1 MYHSIKRPIHSETTI
16 HTRGQTIMNLPN
28 LGWNEFFEKNFER
41 FRNQDLIPARV
52 AQEHRHN
59 YLLYCERGEV
69 GGSVSG
75 KFRFQA
81 QSKGEFP
88 TVGDWIAASVREGEQ
103 KAVIRAVLPRKSKF
117 SRKAVLSG
125 GMPDTGGK
133 TDEQIL
139 AANVDYIFLVSGLDG
154 EFNLQRIERY
164 LSISW
169 ESGATPVLV
178 LNKADV
184 CADVQS
190 HLQQAGLIAMGAA
203 VHAVS
208 AAQNEGLS
216 VFQQY
221 IKSGM
226 TGAFLGS
233 SGVGKSTIINALLGE
248 ERLKVWAVRDYD
260 KKGRHTTSG
269 RELIIL
275 PAGGMV
281 IDTPGMRELAL
292 WDQEEGINKTFD
304 DIEQIALECRFRDC
318 KHQDEPGCAVKSA
331 VEEGRLDGKRLVSYL
346 KLKKELALLSLR
358 KDQRARL
365 DVKKRWKEI
374 SIAARKMKK
383 NKG

>member
-1 MYHSIKRPIHSETTI
+1 
-16 HTRGQTIMNLPN
+16 MNLPN
-28 LGWNEFFEKNFER
+28 LGWNEFFEIHFEKFKN
-41 FRNQDLIPARV
+41 NGLIPARV

-59 YLLYCERGEV
+59 FLLYFERGELI
-69 GGSVSG
+69 GSVSG

-88 TVGDWIAASVREGEQ
+88 AVGDWVAALIREGER
-103 KAVIRAVLPRKSKF
+103 KAVIRAVLPRRSKF

-133 TDEQIL
+133 TEEQIL
-139 AANVDYIFLVSGLDG
+139 AANVDYIFLISGLDG
-154 EFNLQRIERY
+154 EFNLRRIERY

-169 ESGATPVLV
+169 ESGATPVMI

-184 CADVQS
+184 CTDVKS
-190 HLQQAGLIAMGAA
+190 HLQHARSISMGADI
-203 VHAVS
+203 HTIS
-208 AAQNEGLS
+208 AAKSEGLD
-216 VFQQY
+216 VFAKY
-221 IKSGM
+221 LTSGK

-233 SGVGKSTIINALLGE
+233 SGVGKSTIINVLLGE
-248 ERLKVWAVRDYD
+248 ERLQVGAVREFD
-260 KKGRHTTSG
+260 KKGRHTTSV

-281 IDTPGMRELAL
+281 IDTPGMRELSM
-292 WDQEEGINKTFD
+292 WDQEEGITKTFD
-304 DIEQIALECRFRDC
+304 DVEQIALECRFRDC
-318 KHQDEPGCAVKSA
+318 KHQDEPGCAVKLA
-331 VEEGRLDGKRLVSYL
+331 IEEGRLDAKRLVSYL

-383 NKG
+383 NKR

>member
-1 MYHSIKRPIHSETTI
+1 
-16 HTRGQTIMNLPN
+16 MNLPD
-28 LGWNEFFEKNFER
+28 LGWNEFFKKHFEKFKNPG
-41 FRNQDLIPARV
+41 LIPARV

-59 YLLYCERGEV
+59 FLLYCERGELV
-69 GGSVSG
+69 GSVSG

-88 TVGDWIAASVREGEQ
+88 AAGDWVAASIREGER
-103 KAVIRAVLPRKSKF
+103 KAIIRAVLPRRSQF

-154 EFNLQRIERY
+154 EFNLRRMERY
-164 LSISW
+164 LSIAW
-169 ESGATPVLV
+169 ESGAIPVLV

-184 CADVQS
+184 CVDVQS
-190 HLQQAGLIAMGAA
+190 HLKHAQSIAMGAA
-203 VHAVS
+203 VHTIS
-208 AAQNEGLS
+208 AAKNEGLS
-216 VFQQY
+216 VFHQY
-221 IKSGM
+221 LKSGM

-248 ERLKVWAVRDYD
+248 ERLRVGEVREFD
-260 KKGRHTTSG
+260 KKGRHITSS

-275 PAGGMV
+275 PAAGMV

-292 WDQEEGINKTFD
+292 WDQEEGITKTFD
-304 DIEQIALECRFRDC
+304 DIEQIALGCRFRDC
-318 KHQDEPGCAVKSA
+318 RHQDEPGCAVKLA
-331 VEEGRLDGKRLVSYL
+331 VEEEQLDAKRLVSYL

-374 SIAARKMKK
+374 SIAARKLKK
-383 NKG
+383 NKR